1 MVRVDRQAPVRL
13 GATPVRATP
22 DGFKVYRGVATFGDV
37 VLDYP
42 DLSPPRSE
50 FVPASEALS
59 PEAVASL
66 LNMPF
71 SIEHPPDLLTPET
84 AREHVV
90 GTVIFAEADF
100 AARPPA
106 LLVEVMV
113 WDAAAQEDIE
123 SGRMCELSPG
133 YRCEEDVLLGSHG
146 GKRYQVVQRRR
157 RYNHLSG
164 VSSARSVT
172 ADGRR
177 ARLDEAA
184 GSPVGRRADGRV
196 VPPTVND
203 YDLTRHDGALRT
215 ASSGDLPAGFGSAPL
230 HDYAAGEATGWAGW
244 SEGASWVAFW
254 PTDSAAIG
262 LLWTVRGTDGAVVG
276 DPLAVPPSTRPVAA
290 PAYPPR
296 DMADIQPQPD
306 DTKTTAP
313 TRTDAKMCDA
323 LSPEDAEIVKT
334 LSPEAQALVAAALG
348 GGMASSEASGAG
360 MQGEPVAPT
369 PPAGSPDVAKMFN
382 DLLKAI
388 QDLAAMKAGG
398 EPAAPTDAAPAAPLA
413 AGKGESK
420 DAPPKMDAQAQPLDA
435 EAIIRQAREAT
446 ARETDARI
454 EAHARMVGAVRR
466 DGHADVDTV
475 ADAAKVMLVTVG
487 NHLPD
492 LKSMAEEHLKAGRM
506 DALAVLYKQAENVRR
521 DGLLDSQGRAVSL
534 ALAGASDVDGSG
546 ATSPITSTYAWRPPA
561 VRGA

>member
-1 MVRVDRQAPVRL
+1 MRVDRQAPVRL
-13 GATPVRATP
+13 GATPVRTTP
-22 DGFKVYRGVATFGDV
+22 DGFKVYRGTATFGDV

-90 GTVIFAEADF
+90 GTVILAEADL

-113 WDAAAQEDIE
+113 YDAGAQEDIE

-164 VSSARSVT
+164 VASARSVT

-177 ARLDEAA
+177 ARLDEA
-184 GSPVGRRADGRV
+184 PDRA
-196 VPPTVND
+196 
-203 YDLTRHDGALRT
+203 
-215 ASSGDLPAGFGSAPL
+215 
-230 HDYAAGEATGWAGW
+230 
-244 SEGASWVAFW
+244 
-254 PTDSAAIG
+254 
-262 LLWTVRGTDGAVVG
+262 
-276 DPLAVPPSTRPVAA
+276 
-290 PAYPPR
+290 AYPPR
-296 DMADIQPQPD
+296 DMADTETNPVTP
-306 DTKTTAP
+306 KTRA
-313 TRTDAKMCDA
+313 DA
-323 LSPEDAEIVKT
+323 LSPEDAEIMKT
-334 LSPEAQALVAAALG
+334 MSPEAQAVIAAALG

-360 MQGEPVAPT
+360 VGAEPNAGNGGADINKMMADMLKALQAMPALIIEAVKGG
-369 PPAGSPDVAKMFN
+369 AGSAPAT
-382 DLLKAI
+382 AE
-388 QDLAAMKAGG
+388 GG
-398 EPAAPTDAAPAAPLA
+398 DAAPPKVAPGGAAE
-413 AGKGESK
+413 GG
-420 DAPPKMDAQAQPLDA
+420 DAPPPTDRKDGAAQAQALDS
-435 EAIIRQAREAT
+435 EAIIRQAREET
-446 ARETDARI
+446 ARVTDARI
-454 EAHARMVGAVRR
+454 EVHARMVGAVRR

-492 LKSMAEEHLKAGRM
+492 LKSMAEGHLKAGRM
-506 DALAVLYKQAENVRR
+506 DELAVLYKQAENVRR
-521 DGLLDSQGRAVSL
+521 DGLLDTQGRAVSA
-534 ALAGASDVDGSG
+534 ALASAPSETNGAPVL
-546 ATSPITSTYAWRPPA
+546 APTWRPPTL
-561 VRGA
+561 RGA